1 MKLHNIRLLVSDF
14 DKCFTFYKDTL
25 GLTCTWGKLG
35 DNYASFNIGLESGLA
50 IFKAE
55 LMDAAIGK
63 NVDKR
68 NSDLPDKFAIVAIVE
83 NVDDK
88 VKELQ
93 SKGINFI
100 TQPTD
105 MPGWGIRV
113 AHFRD
118 LENNLIEI
126 YTELPKDKWDQ
137 HLINDE
143 KEFKK

>member
-1 MKLHNIRLLVSDF
+1 MKLHNIRLLVNDF

-35 DNYASFNIGLESGLA
+35 DNYASFTIGLESGLS

-63 NVDKR
+63 PGVIR
-68 NSDLPDKFAIVAIVE
+68 NLDLPDKFVIATEVE
-83 NVDDK
+83 NIDSFYN
-88 VKELQ
+88 EL
-93 SKGINFI
+93 KKNGVRFIN
-100 TQPTD
+100 QPTD

-118 LENNLIEI
+118 PENNLIEI
-126 YTELPKDKWDQ
+126 YTGLPKEKWDQ
-137 HLINDE
+137 DLINDD
-143 KEFKK
+143 KEFNQ